1 MRSVWQQLLVVA
13 LVLVSASWNESYGQ
27 SSRWQQVGI
36 KRANGRSIWLDTQS
50 LQEIDGTT
58 REGWFEYRYVQ
69 AIRDSSMFEQ
79 NGRYR
84 GEDGL
89 GYRYFSVERAR
100 DLMRADCA
108 RRRLMTVDWVL
119 YAPDSS
125 LVDKRL
131 SDSKI
136 QEMSVIPETS
146 GELMFNALCRRQPR
160 ER

>member
-27 SSRWQQVGI
+27 SSRWQQVGL
-36 KRANGRSIWLDTQS
+36 KDAQGRTLWLDTQS
-50 LQEIDGTT
+50 LQKIDGTT

-89 GYRYFSVERAR
+89 GYRYFSVERAQ

-108 RRRLMTVDWVL
+108 RRRLMLVDWVS
-119 YAPDSS
+119 YGPDRS

-146 GELMFNALCRRQPR
+146 GEVMFNALCRRQPR

>member
-27 SSRWQQVGI
+27 SSRWQQVGL
-36 KRANGRSIWLDTQS
+36 KDAQGRTLWLDTQS
-50 LQEIDGTT
+50 LQKIDGTT
-58 REGWFEYRYVQ
+58 REGWFEYRYAQ

-108 RRRLMTVDWVL
+108 RRRLMLVDWVS
-119 YAPDSS
+119 YGPDRS

-136 QEMSVIPETS
+136 RETSVIPETN
-146 GELMFNALCRRQPR
+146 GELMFDALCRRQR
-160 ER
+160 RGE